1 MKKVKKLLKKSKGF
15 TLIEMLVVVLI
26 IGILAAVAL
35 PQYKKS
41 VEKSKLTEALMNF
54 QVIYNS
60 AQRHL
65 LMDYPSEEGFDLMD
79 ILDVE
84 LSGGEWNED
93 GEEYTTKDFKY
104 SATIVGNNYSIYIFR
119 TPDDKYELY
128 QDQQTPKTCCASG
141 TDIGEFICK
150 YLESQGWEYC
160 DGEI

>member
-1 MKKVKKLLKKSKGF
+1 MKKIKNNKQGF
-15 TLIEMLVVVLI
+15 TLLELLVVVLI
-26 IGILAAVAL
+26 IGILAGIAL
-35 PQYKKS
+35 PQYQKS
-41 VEKSKLTEALMNF
+41 VEKAKLSEALLNF

-93 GEEYTTKDFKY
+93 SEEYTTKDFKY
-104 SATIVGNNYSIYIFR
+104 SATIHSGNYSIYIFR

-128 QDQQTPKTCCASG
+128 QDNQTPKTCCTSG
-141 TDIGEFICK
+141 TDIGEFICR
-150 YLESQGWEYC
+150 YLESQGWQYC